1 MATDKDAQ
9 YGYTYAHS
17 LFIADDKVTADISRV
32 DLNNAGFIF
41 GKAYTAG
48 GINYTL
54 RAPTMGS
61 SPSEKNGNVGDP
73 DNNEWDQIHVKNPG
87 FIKV

>member
-9 YGYTYAHS
+9 CGYAYDHS
-17 LFIADDKVTADISRV
+17 LFIADSKVTTDISRV

-48 GINYTL
+48 GISCTL
-54 RAPTMGS
+54 RASAIGGS
-61 SPSEKNGNVGDP
+61 PNEKNGNVGDS
-73 DNNEWDQIHVKNPG
+73 DNNEWDQIHVKNAG
-87 FIKV
+87 SIKV